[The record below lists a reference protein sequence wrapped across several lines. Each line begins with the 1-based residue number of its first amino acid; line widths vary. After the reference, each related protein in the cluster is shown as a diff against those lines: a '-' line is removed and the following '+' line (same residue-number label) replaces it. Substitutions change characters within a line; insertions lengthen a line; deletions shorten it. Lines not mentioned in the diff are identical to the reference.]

1 MKVLEYFNFNFFTTT
16 VLLFLKIFKKI
27 HFQVTGPPPDAEP
40 SLPCPAPVVRNPSPP
55 KPVQPAPAPA
65 AVKGPG
71 VYYPP
76 GHEFAQQFESRNKAT
91 TVIVPAAAKD
101 PKVDSN
107 NGGPVAEGDASGG
120 AMAMQGG
127 SSGAM
132 ASMRMESRKERYAR
146 EEKEAT
152 QGAAMIPICLPLCCA
167 APCVI
172 M

>member
-1 MKVLEYFNFNFFTTT
+1 M
-16 VLLFLKIFKKI
+16 
-27 HFQVTGPPPDAEP
+27 
-40 SLPCPAPVVRNPSPP
+40 
-55 KPVQPAPAPA
+55 QPAPAPTA
-65 AVKGPG
+65 AKGPG

-76 GHEFAQQFESRNKAT
+76 GHEFAQQFESRNMAT
-91 TVIVPAAAKD
+91 TVIVPAAAKE

-107 NGGPVAEGDASGG
+107 NGNPVVEADASGG